1 MDNTNHDLIH
11 TLSVRLDTRWHHQ
24 TYEDEVNCPGCRR
37 IFERLKELDD
47 EAISLLAGE
56 LAEHV
61 HSGRFPAGP
70 LERAQG
76 S

>member
-11 TLSVRLDTRWHHQ
+11 TLSVRLDASWHDR
-24 TYEDEVNCPGCRR
+24 TYEEEITCVNCRH
-37 IFERLKELDD
+37 IFERLKQLDD

-70 LERAQG
+70 IQRVQ
-76 S
+76 